1 MKSYNHVFEK
11 IIDPDNLR
19 LAIERSSLGKRDRVD
34 VKNVRSDPDKHVA
47 IIQELLITRKY
58 KIPAHEL
65 VEINDGVRQK
75 KRQIIKP
82 NYKYEQIV
90 HHAIVQALKPVFLR
104 GMYAY
109 SCGSIPGRGAHYGKK
124 YIERFIRDNPRE
136 IKYCFKMDIR
146 YFFQSVNQEILKEKL
161 RKTIHDPDALWLL
174 FLMIDA
180 YSDHEKNGVKY
191 GLPLGYYTSQWFSNW
206 YLQGLDHFIKEKL
219 GAKCYVRYMDDM
231 IIFGRNKKELHK
243 MKDEIDRYLSD
254 NLDLEI
260 KSNWQIFRFDYI
272 DKRDGKRKGRFLD
285 FMGFRFYRDKT
296 TLRRSIMLK
305 ATRKAKQISKKE
317 RPTWFDAS
325 QMISYLGWFSSADA
339 YRCYETYIQGFINVK
354 ALKRKISKKGS
365 RDHEKIKLSN
375 NRGISTSET

>member
-1 MKSYNHVFEK
+1 
-11 IIDPDNLR
+11 
-19 LAIERSSLGKRDRVD
+19 
-34 VKNVRSDPDKHVA
+34 
-47 IIQELLITRKY
+47 
-58 KIPAHEL
+58 
-65 VEINDGVRQK
+65 
-75 KRQIIKP
+75 
-82 NYKYEQIV
+82 
-90 HHAIVQALKPVFLR
+90 
-104 GMYAY
+104 
-109 SCGSIPGRGAHYGKK
+109 
-124 YIERFIRDNPRE
+124 
-136 IKYCFKMDIR
+136 
-146 YFFQSVNQEILKEKL
+146 
-161 RKTIHDPDALWLL
+161 
-174 FLMIDA
+174 
-180 YSDHEKNGVKY
+180 
-191 GLPLGYYTSQWFSNW
+191 
-206 YLQGLDHFIKEKL
+206 
-219 GAKCYVRYMDDM
+219 
-231 IIFGRNKKELHK
+231 